1 MQSRQVRESDIPK
14 ICLLPESAEELFY
27 FFPKA
32 AFPLSEE
39 EVNRSIAERSD
50 STVIELNGRV
60 VAFAN
65 FYRWGLERCSIGN
78 VVVAS
83 SVRGEGV
90 ASYLIKHMTKL
101 AFEKHKAQE
110 VTVSCFNQ
118 NIGGLLLYKRLGF
131 RPYDLEERIDN
142 NGKRVVLI
150 HMKVGRNAI
159 QQGTAQKPTSG
170 QDSLCSPVR

>member
-1 MQSRQVRESDIPK
+1 MQHRQVRESDIPK
-14 ICLLPESAEELFY
+14 ICLLPESPEELFY
-27 FFPKA
+27 CFPKA
-32 AFPLSEE
+32 SFPLSGEN
-39 EVNRSIAERSD
+39 VRKSIVDRSD
-50 STVIELNGRV
+50 STVVELNGRV

-90 ASYLIKHMTKL
+90 ASYLIKHMTRL

-118 NIGGLLLYKRLGF
+118 NIGGFLLYKKLGF

-142 NGKRVVLI
+142 NGNRVVLI

-159 QQGTAQKPTSG
+159 
-170 QDSLCSPVR
+170 